1 MDKQTMIFL
10 IKLFMDKMVLV
21 LQDNCLHGDSLLLG
35 ILVRLQK
42 PMLKKQLTKIKN
54 RKPNG

>member
-1 MDKQTMIFL
+1 MDKQTMTFL
-10 IKLFMDKMVLV
+10 IKLFMDKIVLEM
-21 LQDNCLHGDSLLLG
+21 QDNCLHGDSLLLG

-42 PMLKKQLTKIKN
+42 PMLKKQLTKIED